1 MNYEV
6 KIRHC
11 CRNCHFL
18 AKELIDCRHVSN
30 HSWSAQDRKN
40 LQIGD
45 MYSAKCAEGI
55 WDTGV
60 NPELKLH
67 LKEILLKQRQDRCF
81 FVEVQ
86 EGMLFETARK
96 LHRIRSES
104 RNLKKSYRYTQLGL
118 WIATLGLFMN
128 LVYSILRD
136 FNGFK

>member
-1 MNYEV
+1 MNYKA

-11 CRNCHFL
+11 CKKHMDIVG
-18 AKELIDCRHVSN
+18 KKSN
-30 HSWSAQDRKN
+30 HSWSAHDRKN
-40 LQIGD
+40 LQIKY

-60 NPELKLH
+60 NPELKLD
-67 LKEILLKQRQDRCF
+67 LEEILLKQRRDTCF

-86 EGMLFETARK
+86 DGMLFETARK
-96 LHRIRSES
+96 LHRIRSEN
-104 RNLKKSYRYTQLGL
+104 RNLKKSHRYTQLGL
-118 WIATLGLFMN
+118 WIAALGLFMN